1 MKLFLEKKA
10 NRFIDASLKGVKMLK
25 PFETKLFKILS
36 ELNAISGQ
44 ENQVASFLLSAYK
57 EYDYET
63 ITDHLGSVF
72 AVKKSGLPNA
82 KKVLILGHMDEIGFM
97 VSHIQTNGMIQIV
110 AIGGV
115 NPLTLT
121 SQRMHLTT
129 REGKVFLG
137 AVDATPPHLL
147 KGTTQGVPN
156 VENVYIDFGFE
167 SKVSAEKNGV
177 RPGDMVTFASPF
189 AVLEG
194 GKRILG
200 KAFDNRYSLVMGLS
214 ILKALKYKKLPY
226 DLYVG
231 ASVQEEV
238 GLRGATT
245 SSTMIQPDLAIVL
258 DCSPARD
265 SSGDSKEQG
274 QLGGG
279 LLIRYIDASM
289 IARPTLL
296 AYQEKMAKRAKV
308 PFQYYSSPGGTDAGA
323 VHKNLSGILTLTH
336 CIVARSIHSPSTI
349 LDTSDFLSSKKTL
362 LKMLNDLDQNMIDSL
377 AKADHHG

>member
-1 MKLFLEKKA
+1 
-10 NRFIDASLKGVKMLK
+10 MLT
-25 PFETKLFKILS
+25 PFETKLFKTLS
-36 ELNAISGQ
+36 ELNAIAGQ
-44 ENQVASFLLSAYK
+44 ENQVAAFLLHAYQQS
-57 EYDYET
+57 DYPT

-97 VSHIQTNGMIQIV
+97 VSHIQANGMIQIV

-137 AVDATPPHLL
+137 AIDATPPHLL
-147 KGTTQGVPN
+147 KGTNQGVPT
-156 VENVYIDFGFE
+156 VESVYVDFGFE
-167 SKVSAEKNGV
+167 TKATAQKHGV
-177 RPGDMVTFASPF
+177 RPGDMVTFAAPF

-214 ILKALKYKKLPY
+214 ILKALKNKTLPY

-279 LLIRYIDASM
+279 LLLRYIDASM

-296 AYQEKMAKRAKV
+296 AYQETMAKKAKV

-323 VHKNLSGILTLTH
+323 VHKNLSGIMTLTH

-362 LKMLNDLDQNMIDSL
+362 LKILKDLDQEVMNRL

>member
-1 MKLFLEKKA
+1 
-10 NRFIDASLKGVKMLK
+10 MLK
-25 PFETKLFKILS
+25 PFETKLFKTLS

-44 ENQVASFLLSAYK
+44 ENQVASFLLNAYK
-57 EYDYET
+57 QMDYLT
-63 ITDHLGSVF
+63 LTDHLGSVF

-97 VSHIQTNGMIQIV
+97 VSHIQNNGMIQIV
-110 AIGGV
+110 SIGGV

-147 KGTTQGVPN
+147 KGTTQGVPTI
-156 VENVYIDFGFE
+156 ESVYVDFGFE
-167 SKVSAEKNGV
+167 SKAIAENQGV
-177 RPGDMVTFASPF
+177 RPGDMITFAAPF
-189 AVLEG
+189 VVLEG
-194 GKRILG
+194 GQRILG

-214 ILKALKYKKLPY
+214 ILKALKNKNLPY

-245 SSTMIQPDLAIVL
+245 SSTMIQPDFAIVL

-265 SSGDSKEQG
+265 SSGESKEQG

-279 LLIRYIDASM
+279 LLLRYIDASM

-296 AYQEKMAKRAKV
+296 AYQEAIAKKAKV

-323 VHKNLSGILTLTH
+323 VHKNLSGIMTLTH

-349 LDTSDFLSSKKTL
+349 LDTRDFLSSKKTL
-362 LKMLNDLDQNMIDSL
+362 LKMLNNLDQQVIDRL

>member
-1 MKLFLEKKA
+1 
-10 NRFIDASLKGVKMLK
+10 MLNS
-25 PFETKLFKILS
+25 FEIKLFKTLS

-44 ENQVASFLLSAYK
+44 ENQVASFLLKSFQDF
-57 EYDYET
+57 DYPT

-72 AVKKSGLPNA
+72 AIKKSGLPNA

-110 AIGGV
+110 AIGGI

-121 SQRMHLTT
+121 SQRMNLTT
-129 REGKVFLG
+129 RDGKVFLG
-137 AVDATPPHLL
+137 AVDTTPPHLL

-156 VENVYIDFGFE
+156 VESVYVDFGFE
-167 SKVSAEKNGV
+167 SKTSAEKNGV
-177 RPGDMVTFASPF
+177 RPGDMVTFAAPF

-214 ILKALKYKKLPY
+214 ILKTLKNKTLPY

-245 SSTMIQPDLAIVL
+245 SSTMIQPDFAIVL

-265 SSGDSKEQG
+265 SSGDKNEQG
-274 QLGGG
+274 QLGSG
-279 LLIRYIDASM
+279 LLLRYIDASM

-296 AYQEKMAKRAKV
+296 AYQETMAKKAKV

-323 VHKNLSGILTLTH
+323 VHKNLSGIMTLTH

-349 LDTSDFLSSKKTL
+349 LDTTDFLSSKKTL
-362 LKMLNDLDQNMIDSL
+362 LKILNHLNHGVIDRL
-377 AKADHHG
+377 ARADHHG

>member
-1 MKLFLEKKA
+1 MKFFLGNKA
-10 NRFIDASLKGVKMLK
+10 NPFIDVLLKGVKMLNS
-25 PFETKLFKILS
+25 FELKLFKTLS

-44 ENQVASFLLSAYK
+44 ENQVASFLLNTFK
-57 EYDYET
+57 QFDYPT
-63 ITDHLGSVF
+63 LTDHLGSVF
-72 AVKKSGLPNA
+72 AVKKSDLPNA

-97 VSHIQTNGMIQIV
+97 VSHIQTNGMIQII
-110 AIGGV
+110 AIGGI

-129 REGKVFLG
+129 RKGKVFLG

-147 KGTTQGVPN
+147 KDTTQGVPS
-156 VENVYIDFGFE
+156 VESVYVDFGFE
-167 SKVSAEKNGV
+167 SKASAEKNGV
-177 RPGDMVTFASPF
+177 RPGDMVTFAAPF
-189 AVLEG
+189 AILEG

-214 ILKALKYKKLPY
+214 ILKALKGKTLPY

-238 GLRGATT
+238 GLRGAMTC
-245 SSTMIQPDLAIVL
+245 STMIQPDFAIVL

-279 LLIRYIDASM
+279 LLLRYIDASM

-296 AYQEKMAKRAKV
+296 AYQETMAKKAKV

-323 VHKNLSGILTLTH
+323 VHKNLSGIMTLTH

-349 LDTSDFLSSKKTL
+349 LDTTDFLSSKKTL
-362 LKMLNDLDQNMIDSL
+362 LKILNHLNQDVIEKL

>member
-1 MKLFLEKKA
+1 MKFFLGNKA
-10 NRFIDASLKGVKMLK
+10 NPFIDVLLKGVKMLNS
-25 PFETKLFKILS
+25 FEIKLFKTLS

-44 ENQVASFLLSAYK
+44 ENQVASFLLNTFK
-57 EYDYET
+57 QFDYPT
-63 ITDHLGSVF
+63 LTDQLGSVF

-121 SQRMHLTT
+121 SQRMNLTT

-147 KGTTQGVPN
+147 NGNTQGVPSIESLY
-156 VENVYIDFGFE
+156 VDFGFE
-167 SKVSAEKNGV
+167 SKISAEKSGI
-177 RPGDMVTFASPF
+177 RPGDMVTYAAPF

-214 ILKALKYKKLPY
+214 ILKAFKNKTLPY

-245 SSTMIQPDLAIVL
+245 SSTMIQPDLTIVL

-279 LLIRYIDASM
+279 LLLRYIDASM

-296 AYQEKMAKRAKV
+296 AYQETMAKKAKV

-323 VHKNLSGILTLTH
+323 VHKNLSGIMTLTH
-336 CIVARSIHSPSTI
+336 CIVARSIHSPSTV

-362 LKMLNDLDQNMIDSL
+362 FKILNHLNQDVIQRL

>member
-1 MKLFLEKKA
+1 
-10 NRFIDASLKGVKMLK
+10 MLNS
-25 PFETKLFKILS
+25 FEIKLFKTLS

-44 ENQVASFLLSAYK
+44 ENQVASFLLNTFK
-57 EYDYET
+57 QFDYPT
-63 ITDHLGSVF
+63 LTDHLGSVF

-121 SQRMHLTT
+121 SQRMNLTT

-147 KGTTQGVPN
+147 NGNTQGVPSIESLY
-156 VENVYIDFGFE
+156 VDFGFE
-167 SKVSAEKNGV
+167 SKISAEKSGI
-177 RPGDMVTFASPF
+177 RPGDMVTYAAPF

-214 ILKALKYKKLPY
+214 ILKAFKNKTLPY

-279 LLIRYIDASM
+279 LLLRYIDASM

-296 AYQEKMAKRAKV
+296 AYQETMAKKAKV

-323 VHKNLSGILTLTH
+323 VHKNFSGIMTLTH

-362 LKMLNDLDQNMIDSL
+362 FKILNHLNQDVIQRL

>member
-1 MKLFLEKKA
+1 
-10 NRFIDASLKGVKMLK
+10 MLN
-25 PFETKLFKILS
+25 PNEIKLFKILS

-44 ENQVASFLLSAYK
+44 ENQVASYLLSAYK
-57 EYDYET
+57 DLGYPT
-63 ITDHLGSVF
+63 LTDHLGSVF

-97 VSHIQTNGMIQIV
+97 VSHIQGNGMIQIIG
-110 AIGGV
+110 IGGI

-129 REGKVFLG
+129 RDGKVYLG
-137 AVDATPPHLL
+137 AVDTTPPHLL
-147 KGTTQGVPN
+147 KGTSQGIPN
-156 VENVYIDFGFE
+156 VESVYVDFGFD
-167 SKVSAEKNGV
+167 SKETAIQRGI
-177 RPGDMVTFASPF
+177 RPGDMVTYAAPF

-214 ILKALKYKKLPY
+214 VLKAVKNKALPY

-245 SSTMIQPDLAIVL
+245 TTTMIKPDFAIVL

-265 SSGDSKEQG
+265 SSGDKKEQG

-279 LLIRYIDASM
+279 LLLRYIDASM

-296 AYQEKMAKRAKV
+296 SYQETMAKKAKV
-308 PFQYYSSPGGTDAGA
+308 PFQFYSSPGGTDAGA
-323 VHKNLSGILTLTH
+323 VHKSLSGVMTLTH

-349 LDTSDFLSSKKTL
+349 LDTGDFLSSKKTL
-362 LKMLNDLDQNMIDSL
+362 LKILNHLDDAVIQKL

>member
-1 MKLFLEKKA
+1 MSPFLENKA
-10 NRFIDASLKGVKMLK
+10 NPFIDVLLKGVNMLN
-25 PFETKLFKILS
+25 PNEIKLFKILS

-44 ENQVASFLLSAYK
+44 ENQVASYLLSAYK
-57 EYDYET
+57 DLGYPT
-63 ITDHLGSVF
+63 LTDHLGSVF

-97 VSHIQTNGMIQIV
+97 VSHIQGNGMIQIV
-110 AIGGV
+110 GIGGI

-129 REGKVFLG
+129 RDGKVYLG
-137 AVDATPPHLL
+137 AVDTTPPHLL
-147 KGTTQGVPN
+147 KGTSQGIPN
-156 VENVYIDFGFE
+156 VESVYVDFGFD
-167 SKVSAEKNGV
+167 SKETAIQRGI
-177 RPGDMVTFASPF
+177 RPGDMVTYAAPF

-214 ILKALKYKKLPY
+214 VLKAVKNKALPY

-245 SSTMIQPDLAIVL
+245 TTTMIKPDFAIVL

-265 SSGDSKEQG
+265 SSGDKKEQG

-279 LLIRYIDASM
+279 LLLRYIDASM

-296 AYQEKMAKRAKV
+296 SYQETMAKKAKV
-308 PFQYYSSPGGTDAGA
+308 PFQFYSSPGGTDAGA
-323 VHKNLSGILTLTH
+323 VHKSLSGVMTLTH

-349 LDTSDFLSSKKTL
+349 LDTGDFLSSKKTL
-362 LKMLNDLDQNMIDSL
+362 LKILNHLDDAVIQKL

>member
-1 MKLFLEKKA
+1 
-10 NRFIDASLKGVKMLK
+10 MLNS
-25 PFETKLFKILS
+25 FELKLFKTLS

-44 ENQVASFLLSAYK
+44 ENQVASFLLNTFK
-57 EYDYET
+57 QFDYPT
-63 ITDHLGSVF
+63 LTDHLGSVF
-72 AVKKSGLPNA
+72 AVKKSDLPNA

-97 VSHIQTNGMIQIV
+97 VSHIQTNGMIQII
-110 AIGGV
+110 AIGGI

-129 REGKVFLG
+129 RKGKVFLG

-147 KGTTQGVPN
+147 KDTTQGVPS
-156 VENVYIDFGFE
+156 VESVYVDFGFE
-167 SKVSAEKNGV
+167 SKASAEKNGV
-177 RPGDMVTFASPF
+177 RPGDMVTFAAPF
-189 AVLEG
+189 AILEG

-214 ILKALKYKKLPY
+214 ILKALKGKTLPY

-238 GLRGATT
+238 GLRGAMT
-245 SSTMIQPDLAIVL
+245 SSTMIQPDFAIVL

-279 LLIRYIDASM
+279 LLLRYIDASM

-296 AYQEKMAKRAKV
+296 AYQETMAKKAKV

-323 VHKNLSGILTLTH
+323 VHKNLSGIMTLTH

-349 LDTSDFLSSKKTL
+349 LDTTDFLSSKKTL
-362 LKMLNDLDQNMIDSL
+362 LKILNHLNQNVIEKL